1 MFEDAPS
8 ATAGIT
14 GKRDKLLGKPGQ
26 ALPMQPVRAISF
38 DTDEGSLLS
47 LDVSP
52 KGDMLVLDMLG
63 DIYTLPVT
71 GGKSM
76 RLIHITGMGTGWAKH
91 HRYALLGGSKCL

>member
-1 MFEDAPS
+1 MFRIKPGGCRSIASFRASLMAAALFIGLSSCATPTQEADPMFEDAPS

-52 KGDMLVLDMLG
+52 
-63 DIYTLPVT
+63 
-71 GGKSM
+71 
-76 RLIHITGMGTGWAKH
+76 
-91 HRYALLGGSKCL
+91 